1 MPKPRVIIDAYY
13 LYVAQ
18 TGIKTYILALC
29 EQIEAQKEAEC
40 SYLISPDY
48 KKVIKSNFF
57 RGRTSRWKNLLFQ
70 AMYFWRKQV
79 VLPFLSYWYGADII
93 FSPDILSPILGR
105 GKKVSV
111 VHDTFF
117 WDSPE
122 HYQPLW
128 LKYYLFFLRQGI
140 KKNGVIITITAF
152 SKTRLQA
159 LPDFSQVPIHVVHPA
174 SGLTTDIPDHKPQK
188 SSRYFLH
195 VGVLEKRKN
204 LGMLIQ
210 AFSLL
215 LEEPEYSDFELV
227 LIGQKGPRERLD
239 DSAHLEQLV
248 KDLNLDQKVHFLG
261 HVSKEVLSQ
270 MYQAAFAYVFPS
282 LNEGFGLPVL
292 EAFTFGI
299 PVIIAKQGALMEVA
313 GNAALVLE
321 DNSVLALCTA
331 MKKLLQED
339 ALREQL
345 IQNGRKR
352 LSAFSME
359 KFFLSLD
366 QRFKD
371 IVDG

>member
-1 MPKPRVIIDAYY
+1 MPKPRVIVDAYY

-18 TGIKTYILALC
+18 TGIKTYILAVC
-29 EQIEAQKEAEC
+29 EQIEAQKEPTC
-40 SYLISPDY
+40 NYVISPDY

-57 RGRTSRWKNLLFQ
+57 RGRTSKWKNLLFQ
-70 AMYFWRKQV
+70 ALYFWRKQV
-79 VLPFLSYWYGADII
+79 VLPFLSYWYKADII

-128 LKYYLFFLRQGI
+128 LKYYLFFLRHGI
-140 KKNGVIITITAF
+140 KKNGAIITITDF
-152 SKTRLQA
+152 SKIRLQA
-159 LPDFSQVPIHVVHPA
+159 LSDFKQVPIHVVHPA
-174 SGLTTDIPDHKPQK
+174 SGLTIDIPNHKPQK
-188 SSRYFLH
+188 RSRYFLH

-248 KDLNLDQKVHFLG
+248 KDLNLHQKVHFLG

-270 MYQAAFAYVFPS
+270 KYQEAFAYVFPS

-292 EAFTFGI
+292 EAFTCEI

-313 GNAALVLE
+313 GNAALVLDE
-321 DNSVLALCTA
+321 NSVLALCTA
-331 MKKLLQED
+331 MKKLLKED

-345 IQNGRKR
+345 IESGRKR

>member
-1 MPKPRVIIDAYY
+1 MPKPKIIVDAYY

-18 TGIKTYILALC
+18 TGIKTYILTLC
-29 EQIEAQKEAEC
+29 EQITAQKDSTC
-40 SYLISPDY
+40 SYVISPDY

-57 RGRTSRWKNLLFQ
+57 RGKTSKWKNLLFQ
-70 AMYFWRKQV
+70 VLYFWRKQV

-140 KKNGVIITITAF
+140 KKNGAIITITAF

-159 LPDFSQVPIHVVHPA
+159 LAEFKQVPIHVVYPA
-174 SGLTTDIPDHKPQK
+174 SGLTTNKPGYRPEK
-188 SSRYFLH
+188 RSRYFIH

-210 AFSLL
+210 AFRLL
-215 LEEPEYSDFELV
+215 LEVPEYSDMELV
-227 LIGQKGPRERLD
+227 LIGQKGPRETLD
-239 DSAHLEQLV
+239 DSAYLEQLV
-248 KDLNLDQKVHFLG
+248 KELNLHHQVHFLG

-270 MYQAAFAYVFPS
+270 MYQEAFAYVFPS

-299 PVIIAKQGALMEVA
+299 PVIISKQGALIEVA

-321 DNSVLALCTA
+321 ENSVSGLFNA
-331 MKKLLQED
+331 MKKLLQEET
-339 ALREQL
+339 LREQL

-352 LSAFSME
+352 LGAFSME